1 MSRPVRHSASQQ
13 VRHSRG
19 RSPAVHCASVP
30 SHPRRREAVN
40 QQVAQPSAHA
50 GFEVAPAAVLEAV
63 RPARHWAPPA
73 ASAQRV
79 GSWLPGAPVTRDA
92 VVARGALGRPLEAER
107 EGAAPPAQ
115 RGAAEEARRAE
126 RVSVPELPLEAAAL

>member
-1 MSRPVRHSASQQ
+1 VSRPVRHSASQQ
-13 VRHSRG
+13 VRHLRG

-50 GFEVAPAAVLEAV
+50 GVEVAPAAVLEAV
-63 RPARHWAPPA
+63 RLARRWAPPA
-73 ASAQRV
+73 ASAQQA

-92 VVARGALGRPLEAER
+92 VVAPGALGRPLEAER
-107 EGAAPPAQ
+107 EGAVPPAEQ
-115 RGAAEEARRAE
+115 GAAEVALRAE
-126 RVSVPELPLEAAAL
+126 